1 MSTILQQLLAYSRRN
16 VLMAVCLSLIL
27 LTSAAS
33 YVLWQYQQRLEREY
47 ASTRQRGE
55 SMLRALA
62 QQPRITTEI
71 ATLAVALQA
80 INQNLIKEEDLADNL
95 GYFYQAETISGIRL
109 TQLNQLST
117 QPPPLD
123 SLYQSIPFTLQAI
136 GSYAQIIRFLREL
149 ETGSR
154 QLKIVTYR
162 LSWAPSRR
170 DPRKLGTSTPD
181 LMILQSTLEI
191 LGRP

>member
-80 INQNLIKEEDLADNL
+80 INQNLIKEEDAPGD
-95 GYFYQAETISGIRL
+95 
-109 TQLNQLST
+109 
-117 QPPPLD
+117 
-123 SLYQSIPFTLQAI
+123 
-136 GSYAQIIRFLREL
+136 RFLCPNNP
-149 ETGSR
+149 
-154 QLKIVTYR
+154 
-162 LSWAPSRR
+162 LSARTRNRITPTQDRHL
-170 DPRKLGTSTPD
+170 PIKLGTEQT
-181 LMILQSTLEI
+181 
-191 LGRP
+191 

>member
-95 GYFYQAETISGIRL
+95 G
-109 TQLNQLST
+109 
-117 QPPPLD
+117 
-123 SLYQSIPFTLQAI
+123 
-136 GSYAQIIRFLREL
+136 
-149 ETGSR
+149 
-154 QLKIVTYR
+154 
-162 LSWAPSRR
+162 
-170 DPRKLGTSTPD
+170 
-181 LMILQSTLEI
+181 
-191 LGRP
+191 